1 MKIIPENID
10 SQIITL
16 LQMNFVVVEELKFEA
31 TENASRVMFNLIKV
45 WKKIKMAFVYLF
57 YVLFIYG

>member
-1 MKIIPENID
+1 MKIIPENIA

-31 TENASRVMFNLIKV
+31 TENASRVMFNLMKV
-45 WKKIKMAFVYLF
+45 
-57 YVLFIYG
+57 